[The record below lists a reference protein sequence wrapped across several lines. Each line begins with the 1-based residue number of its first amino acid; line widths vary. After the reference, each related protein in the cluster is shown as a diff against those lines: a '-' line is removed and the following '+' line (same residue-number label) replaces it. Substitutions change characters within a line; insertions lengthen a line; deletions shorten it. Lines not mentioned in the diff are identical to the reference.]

1 MKLFCILIYNIDI
14 REEIK
19 QIENGTA
26 DRDQNVLKSSPHTLK
41 QICSDDWNRP
51 YSRKLAAY
59 PIVLKIFKHIL
70 YLYYL
75 YLRGIR
81 MYVYF

>member
-1 MKLFCILIYNIDI
+1 MSDLTLSFFRKRNYFCVSICNIDI

-19 QIENGTA
+19 QIENGKA

-41 QICSDDWNRP
+41 QICSDEWNRP

-59 PIVLKIFKHIL
+59 PIVIQILKYIL
-70 YLYYL
+70 
-75 YLRGIR
+75 
-81 MYVYF
+81 